1 MTALGRAETADDVAA
16 LAAAGWTRVGRLDD
30 VPFLEG
36 RSVAIGGR
44 RIAVFRLPDGLAA
57 VDAAC
62 PHSGGPLSDG
72 IVADHCVTCPLHGW
86 RFDLASGRAV
96 NGPGAVA
103 VHDVCER
110 DGEVWVRL
118 A

>member
-1 MTALGRAETADDVAA
+1 MTAVASM
-16 LAAAGWTRVGRLDD
+16 WTFVGRVEDIPL
-30 VPFLEG
+30 LEG
-36 RSVAIGGR
+36 RSVAVGGR
-44 RIAVFRLPDGLAA
+44 RVATFRLPDGLAA

-86 RFDLASGRAV
+86 RFDLVSGRAV
-96 NGPGAVA
+96 NGPGAVT
-103 VHDVCER
+103 VHDVRER